1 MAFDPGAGPAPDRT
15 VGDWSGVIPP
25 LSLLKV
31 SFPLVGV
38 PMVRAA
44 FRFIALVGF
53 GVLVAAGIPWSAR
66 AASIDKFIVA
76 PEPMPAPTIA
86 FTDAGGRTLG
96 LADFKGKVLLV
107 NFWATWCAPCV
118 EEMPSLAKLQKSLGS
133 NDFEVL
139 AISIDRGGIGVTKP
153 FLEKVDAAALGVYVD
168 TSGKA
173 PSAFKTPGLPTSVI
187 IDREGR
193 VRGKLLGAADWSSDA
208 AQDLVRRY
216 IDEPRDA
223 GSGSIAGPKPLQP

>member
-1 MAFDPGAGPAPDRT
+1 MF
-15 VGDWSGVIPP
+15 
-25 LSLLKV
+25 L
-31 SFPLVGV
+31 GV

-53 GVLVAAGIPWSAR
+53 GVMVAAGFPWSAR

-86 FTDAGGRTLG
+86 FADADGRTLG

-118 EEMPSLAKLQKSLGS
+118 EEMPSLAKLQKALGGD
-133 NDFEVL
+133 DFEVV
-139 AISIDRGGIGVTKP
+139 AISIDRGGIAVTKP
-153 FLEKVDAAALGVYVD
+153 FLAKVGAGDLGLYVD
-168 TSGKA
+168 TTGKS

-187 IDREGR
+187 IDRDGR
-193 VRGKLLGAADWSSDA
+193 LRGKLLGAADWSSDA
-208 AQDLVRRY
+208 AHDLVRRY
-216 IDEPRDA
+216 IDEPRSVGFDRKSSPA
-223 GSGSIAGPKPLQP
+223 G